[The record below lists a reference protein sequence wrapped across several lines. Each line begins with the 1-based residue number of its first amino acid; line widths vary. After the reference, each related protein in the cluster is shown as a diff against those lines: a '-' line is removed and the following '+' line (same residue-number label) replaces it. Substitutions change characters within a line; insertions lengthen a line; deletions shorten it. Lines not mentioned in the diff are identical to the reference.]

1 MSNQEQAK
9 SASPV
14 PVEGVLLGIDYG
26 TKRIGVAIS
35 TPEQRLSVPLT
46 TRQRETPQ
54 QDADWLKGLVK
65 ENRVVGL
72 VVGLPVHMSGDEGTK
87 AREARE
93 FGIWAGRVA
102 GLPVTYWDERYTT
115 SIADAFLGQTNF
127 SEAKREQRRDRV
139 AANLMLQSF
148 LEAPDR
154 NVLPADIRGT

>member
-1 MSNQEQAK
+1 MSNHEQTK